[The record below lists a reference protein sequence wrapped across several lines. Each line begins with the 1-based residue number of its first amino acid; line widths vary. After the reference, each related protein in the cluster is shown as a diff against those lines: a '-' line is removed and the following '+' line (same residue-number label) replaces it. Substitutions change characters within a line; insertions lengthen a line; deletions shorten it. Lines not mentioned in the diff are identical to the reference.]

1 MQPQINDLVYPVLSY
16 GLALKERLDKGEALD
31 LAAEQGRLI
40 GLLQAD
46 AEARRVPD
54 YGGDGPFLGIRYAL
68 VCWLDEVFIMGTTW
82 GGRWNEGKLET
93 ALYGTNARAV
103 AFWNQAKLARVRPSG
118 DAQEVFFLCV
128 MLGFRGAAREDLPG
142 LKAWVE
148 EAKAQLSRGAGAE
161 WPAPPRGSAPVEVRP
176 LHGRDRLRRM
186 LVVGGVAALSIA
198 VLTIAYVIINS
209 AQA

>member
-16 GLALKERLDKGEALD
+16 GLSLKERLDRGEALD
-31 LAAEQGRLI
+31 LPAEQGRLI
-40 GLLQAD
+40 GLLQGD

-68 VCWLDEVFIMGTTW
+68 VCWLDEMFILGSTW
-82 GGRWNEGKLET
+82 GQRWTESKLET

-148 EAKAQLSRGAGAE
+148 EAKAQLSRGAAVE
-161 WPAPPRGSAPVEVRP
+161 WVAPPRGNSPTDARP
-176 LHGRDRLRRM
+176 LHGRDRLRRA
-186 LVVGGVAALSIA
+186 LILGGIASLAIAALGL
-198 VLTIAYVIINS
+198 VYVIIDNS
-209 AQA
+209 QA